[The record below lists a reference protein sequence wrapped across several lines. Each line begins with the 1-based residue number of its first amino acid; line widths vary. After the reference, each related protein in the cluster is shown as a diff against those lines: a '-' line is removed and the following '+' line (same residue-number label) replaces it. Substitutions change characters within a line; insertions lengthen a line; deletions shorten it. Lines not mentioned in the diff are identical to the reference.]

1 MNTFHIRQQGPTDRS
16 AANPSVRAGF
26 TLVEMLVSVALVL
39 LMMLMFTEIF
49 QLLSGSMTTQRG
61 ISEND
66 QRERLLVTVLKADL
80 DSRTFQYLLP
90 FSNFQNFTTPAG
102 VSPAPTDPRSYLYH
116 KEDRKGY
123 FYISENDPN
132 DDTDD
137 FIQFTVSRYANPSRA
152 DDTEDFYYG
161 KAVDLSD
168 RVPDPNTNRRRLSFQ
183 PNQPE
188 ADDGRITADG
198 TSQSSAAEIS
208 YFLRGSNLYRRVMLI
223 REPLALSSTQ
233 TTQPVAAY
241 NSIPFFLRSASTPA
255 PLYGE
260 AYTSGD
266 NFWRDFDFSAFTDV
280 VTDPTTPYARFH
292 NLGELKNN
300 DPTGS
305 EVLFPLGMPQYRFG
319 FNHDMSG
326 SSGGLSREFV
336 PSSAGSNPELFI
348 GRFTHEETSHR
359 HFNYPQ
365 DATDSSIGGGGNP
378 MDPSGPSL
386 LVNPNDRVIDLL
398 RNGSRRSED
407 LVLSNVRS
415 FDIKVF
421 DDGAQDYVDIGGAS
435 AVRFAP
441 GARQNTVHGNNV
453 FQNVFDTWHVRA
465 VSSGGDQDPPYPM
478 LSDSTVS
485 AVAPQVPVYDLANQ
499 TPVPR
504 ASPLTSIRIE
514 IRYED
519 QSSGQLRQMTLIQ
532 PLRNKGEG

>member
-1 MNTFHIRQQGPTDRS
+1 MNTFHSRHQGHTDRGTANRS
-16 AANPSVRAGF
+16 ARAGF

-66 QRERLLVTVLKADL
+66 QRERLLVTVLQADL
-80 DSRTFQYLLP
+80 ENRTFQYLLP
-90 FSNFQNFTTPAG
+90 FSNYQTFTTPAG
-102 VSPAPTDPRSYLYH
+102 VNPGPTDPRSYLFH

-152 DDTEDFYYG
+152 DDTEDFYFG
-161 KAVDLSD
+161 KAADLSG
-168 RVPDPNTNRRRLSFQ
+168 RPSSGGSKLVNH

-188 ADDGRITADG
+188 ADDGRITPDG

-233 TTQPVAAY
+233 NAQPISAD
-241 NSIPFFLRSASTPA
+241 NTSTPFFLRSTSTPA

-260 AYTSGD
+260 AYNTTGSD
-266 NFWRDFDFSAFTDV
+266 NFWRDFDFSAFRDI

-292 NLGELKNN
+292 DLDALKNN
-300 DPTGS
+300 DSTGS

-319 FNHDMSG
+319 FNHAS
-326 SSGGLSREFV
+326 GLSREFV
-336 PSSAGSNPELFI
+336 PSSVSPNPNLFI
-348 GRFTHEETSHR
+348 GRFTHEETSHQ

-365 DATDSSIGGGGNP
+365 DATAVGGGGNP
-378 MDPSGPSL
+378 MDPAGPSL
-386 LVNPNDRVIDLL
+386 RVNPNDRVIDLL
-398 RNGSRRSED
+398 RNGTRRSED

-421 DDGAQDYVDIGGAS
+421 DDGIHDYVDIGSSS

-441 GARQNTVHGNNV
+441 GARQNSDHGNNV
-453 FQNVFDTWHVRA
+453 FKNVFDTWHVRA
-465 VSSGGDQDPPYPM
+465 ASSGGDQDPPYPM
-478 LSDSTVS
+478 LSDPTV
-485 AVAPQVPVYDLANQ
+485 PEFNNQTPVYDLANQ
-499 TPVPR
+499 SPIPR
-504 ASPLTSIRIE
+504 ASPLTSIRIV

-519 QSSGQLRQMTLIQ
+519 ISTGQLRQMTLIQ

>member
-1 MNTFHIRQQGPTDRS
+1 MNTFHSRQQGPTDRS
-16 AANPSVRAGF
+16 AANRGVRAGF

-90 FSNFQNFTTPAG
+90 FSNEQNFTTPPG
-102 VSPAPTDPRSYLYH
+102 TVPPTDPRSPNFH
-116 KEDRKGY
+116 KDDRKGY
-123 FYISENDPN
+123 FYISENDPT

-161 KAVDLSD
+161 KAVDLSG
-168 RVPDPNTNRRRLSFQ
+168 RAPSGGTTLSRH

-188 ADDGRITADG
+188 ADDGRIVADG

-233 TTQPVAAY
+233 NAQPYA
-241 NSIPFFLRSASTPA
+241 SDSSTSPTPFFLRSGGPPL

-260 AYTSGD
+260 GYSAND
-266 NFWRDFDFSAFTDV
+266 NFWRDFDFSAFIDTSGN
-280 VTDPTTPYARFH
+280 TYARFH
-292 NLGELKNN
+292 ELSDLKNA
-300 DPTGS
+300 DTS
-305 EVLFPLGMPQYRFG
+305 VLFPLGDPRYRFG
-319 FNHDMSG
+319 FNHAT
-326 SSGGLSREFV
+326 GLSREFA
-336 PSSAGSNPELFI
+336 PSSAGSNPQLFI

-365 DATDSSIGGGGNP
+365 DAMDSSIGGGGNP

-398 RNGSRRSED
+398 RNGLRRSED

-421 DDGAQDYVDIGGAS
+421 DDGAQDYVDIGGAT

-465 VSSGGDQDPPYPM
+465 VSSGGDQDPPFPM

-485 AVAPQVPVYDLANQ
+485 EVAPQVPVYDLANEL
-499 TPVPR
+499 PR
-504 ASPLTSIRIE
+504 PRPSPLTSIRIE

>member
-1 MNTFHIRQQGPTDRS
+1 MNTIHIRQQGPTDRS
-16 AANPSVRAGF
+16 AIGRSDRTGF

-49 QLLSGSMTTQRG
+49 QLLSGSMTLQRG

-66 QRERLLVTVLKADL
+66 QRERLLVTVLQSDL
-80 DSRTFQYLLP
+80 ENRTFQYLLP
-90 FSNFQNFTTPAG
+90 FSNFQTFTTPAG
-102 VSPAPTDPRSYLYH
+102 VNPTASDPRSYLYH

-123 FYISENDPN
+123 FYISENDPT

-137 FIQFTVSRYANPSRA
+137 FIQFTVSRFANPSRA

-161 KAVDLSD
+161 KALDLSG
-168 RVPDPNTNRRRLSFQ
+168 RPSSGGSKLVNH

-198 TSQSSAAEIS
+198 TSQSSAAEVC

-233 TTQPVAAY
+233 NAQPYA
-241 NSIPFFLRSASTPA
+241 SDSSTSPTPFFLRSATTPA

-260 AYTSGD
+260 NRFASD
-266 NFWRDFDFSAFTDV
+266 DFWRDFDFSAFRDNV
-280 VTDPTTPYARFH
+280 DPMNPYAHFH
-292 NLGELKNN
+292 ELGELKNN

-305 EVLFPLGMPQYRFG
+305 EIRYPLGMPQYRFG
-319 FNHDMSG
+319 FNHAT
-326 SSGGLSREFV
+326 GLSREFA
-336 PSSAGSNPELFI
+336 PNSDDTSLNLFI

-365 DATDSSIGGGGNP
+365 DPMDSSIGGGGNGNP
-378 MDPSGPSL
+378 MDPSSGPAL
-386 LVNPNDRVIDLL
+386 LVNPNDRIIDLL
-398 RNGSRRSED
+398 RNGPRRSED

-421 DDGAQDYVDIGGAS
+421 DDVTQDYVDIGGA
-435 AVRFAP
+435 AAGRFAT
-441 GARQNTVHGNNV
+441 GAKQNTAHGNNV
-453 FQNVFDTWHVRA
+453 YKNVFDTWHVRA
-465 VSSGGDQDPPYPM
+465 ASSGGDQDPPYPM
-478 LSDSTVS
+478 LSDSSVS
-485 AVAPQVPVYDLANQ
+485 EFAPQTPVYDLANQ
-499 TPVPR
+499 SPIPR
-504 ASPLTSIRIE
+504 AAPLTSIRIE

-519 QSSGQLRQMTLIQ
+519 PSTGQLRQMTLIQ

>member
-16 AANPSVRAGF
+16 AADRSVRAGF

-90 FSNFQNFTTPAG
+90 FSRRQTLSTTPPRYPNA
-102 VSPAPTDPRSYLYH
+102 SDPRSYEYH

-137 FIQFTVSRYANPSRA
+137 FIQFTVSRFANPSRA

-161 KAVDLSD
+161 KAVDLSG
-168 RVPDPNTNRRRLSFQ
+168 RAPSGGTRLSNH

-188 ADDGRITADG
+188 ADDGRITADE

-233 TTQPVAAY
+233 TAQPIASDN
-241 NSIPFFLRSASTPA
+241 NSTPFFLRSPSTPA

-260 AYTSGD
+260 GAYASD

-292 NLGELKNN
+292 NLSELKNN

-305 EVLFPLGMPQYRFG
+305 EILFPLGMPQYRFG

-326 SSGGLSREFV
+326 SSGGRSREFV
-336 PSSAGSNPELFI
+336 PSSAGSNPQLFI

-365 DATDSSIGGGGNP
+365 DAMHSSIGGGGNP

-398 RNGSRRSED
+398 RGGSESRRSED

-441 GARQNTVHGNNV
+441 GARENTSHGNNV

-465 VSSGGDQDPPYPM
+465 VSSGDPDPPYPM
-478 LSDSTVS
+478 LSDRSVS
-485 AVAPQVPVYDLANQ
+485 EVAPQVPIYDL
-499 TPVPR
+499 TDPVNIPR

>member
-1 MNTFHIRQQGPTDRS
+1 MNTFHIRQQGHTDRS
-16 AANPSVRAGF
+16 AANSGVRAGF

-66 QRERLLVTVLKADL
+66 QRERLLVTVMKADL

-90 FSNFQNFTTPAG
+90 FSNYQTFTTPAG
-102 VSPAPTDPRSYLYH
+102 VNPAPTDPRSYLYH

-123 FYISENDPN
+123 FFISENDPT

-161 KAVDLSD
+161 KAVDLSG
-168 RVPDPNTNRRRLSFQ
+168 RTPSGGTRLSNH

-233 TTQPVAAY
+233 NAQPIASDN
-241 NSIPFFLRSASTPA
+241 NSTPFFLRSTSTPG

-260 AYTSGD
+260 GVAASD
-266 NFWRDFDFSAFTDV
+266 NFWRDFDFSAFRDI

-305 EVLFPLGMPQYRFG
+305 EILFPLGMPQYRFG
-319 FNHDMSG
+319 FNHAT
-326 SSGGLSREFV
+326 GLSREFV

-348 GRFTHEETSHR
+348 GRFTHEETSHQ

-365 DATDSSIGGGGNP
+365 DQADSSIGGGGNP

-465 VSSGGDQDPPYPM
+465 VSSGGDQDPPFPM

-485 AVAPQVPVYDLANQ
+485 EVAPQVPVYDLANQ